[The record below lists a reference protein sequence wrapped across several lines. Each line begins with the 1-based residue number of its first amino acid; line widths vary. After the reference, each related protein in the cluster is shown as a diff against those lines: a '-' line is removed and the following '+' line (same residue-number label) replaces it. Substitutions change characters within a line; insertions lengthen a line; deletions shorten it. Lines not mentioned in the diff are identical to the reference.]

1 MGMRLKTK
9 LSLGLIFLFVM
20 LVLFGVLGLFFI
32 NRLNNEGRLV
42 LRNNHESLVYCNRML
57 QALEEIQ
64 SDRNA
69 VSVFR
74 DNLLKQEANITE
86 VGEKEATDELTT
98 SFNGLLTNPADTS
111 RYPEIRRSIYK
122 IQDLN
127 EMAIVRKSAAA
138 QNTAERARD
147 ILTVIFTVLT
157 LVAFTFIFNL
167 PGIIS
172 GPIRSLSE
180 GILEIAGKNYKK
192 RIYLKQEDE
201 FGDLANAFN
210 IMAGKLDEYESSNL
224 AKIKFEKSRIET
236 IINQMRDGIIGL
248 DEKRNILFLNAVAEK
263 LLGLH
268 EADILGKYAPDVAL
282 RNDLVRT
289 LLRDD
294 PDKKDLKIY
303 ADNKESYF
311 SKDILNVTNNDAVIG
326 QVIVLR
332 NITPFH
338 ELNEAKTNFIATVS
352 HELKT
357 PLSSIKMSARLLA
370 DSRVGE
376 LNTEQQELIRSIT
389 DDADRLLK
397 ITGELLNMSQ
407 VETGNIQLKMQAT
420 KPAALVEQAIVAVHF
435 QADQKQVQI
444 RSTIAEDLPLIQVDL
459 EKTSWVLI
467 NFLTNAIKYSPS
479 PSEIEIAAFRNKD
492 RVEFTVRDFGN
503 GIDEKYLPRIF
514 DRYFQ
519 VPGTHDRN
527 GTGLGLAISKDF
539 IEAQGGHIWVDS
551 KLGEGSRFGFTFP
564 LETSSALAD
573 RKLAI

>member
-1 MGMRLKTK
+1 MSVRLKTK
-9 LSLGLIFLFVM
+9 LSLGLVFLFIVI
-20 LVLFGVLGLFFI
+20 LLFGVLGLFFI
-32 NRLNNEGRLV
+32 NRLSDEGRLV
-42 LRNNHESLVYCNRML
+42 LKNNHESLVYCNRML
-57 QALEEIQ
+57 QSLEDLRTSKDAL
-64 SDRNA
+64 D
-69 VSVFR
+69 VFR
-74 DNLLKQEANITE
+74 DNLRKQQGNITE
-86 VGEKEATDELTT
+86 VGEKEATDELTKN
-98 SFNGLLTNPADTS
+98 FNELLMDPADPSNYTD
-111 RYPEIRRSIYK
+111 IRRSISK
-122 IQDLN
+122 IQELN
-127 EMAIVRKSAAA
+127 EMAILRKNDVA
-138 QNTAERARD
+138 QKTAEGARN
-147 ILTVIFTVLT
+147 ILTIIFTVLT

-172 GPIRSLSE
+172 DPIRSLSE
-180 GILEIAGKNYKK
+180 GIREIAGKNYKK
-192 RIYLKQEDE
+192 RIYLKQDDE

-248 DEKRNILFLNAVAEK
+248 DEKKNILFLNAVSEK
-263 LLGLH
+263 LLGLK
-268 EADILGKYAPDVAL
+268 ESDISGKYAPDIAVT
-282 RNDLVRT
+282 NDLIRT

-311 SKDILNVTNNDAVIG
+311 SKDILDVTNNNVIIG

-357 PLSSIKMSARLLA
+357 PLSSIKMSARLLT
-370 DSRVGE
+370 DLRVGA
-376 LNTEQQELIRSIT
+376 LNGEQQELIRSIT

-397 ITGELLNMSQ
+397 ITGELLNLSQ
-407 VETGNIQLKMQAT
+407 VETGKIQLKLQ
-420 KPAALVEQAIVAVHF
+420 PASPVVIVEQALQAVQF
-435 QADQKQVQI
+435 QAQQKHI
-444 RSTIAEDLPLIQVDL
+444 LIQSSVAENLPFIQADV

-467 NFLTNAIKYSPS
+467 NFLTNAIKYSPEDS
-479 PSEIEIAAFRNKD
+479 AIEVVAARNRD
-492 RVEFTVRDFGN
+492 RVEFIVKDHGR

-514 DRYFQ
+514 DRYFT

-527 GTGLGLAISKDF
+527 GTGLGLSISKEF

-551 KLGEGSRFGFTFP
+551 HVGEGSQFGFTFGV
-564 LETSSALAD
+564 A
-573 RKLAI
+573 

>member
-1 MGMRLKTK
+1 MSVRLKTK
-9 LSLGLIFLFVM
+9 LSLGLVFLFVVI
-20 LVLFGVLGLFFI
+20 LLFGVLGLYYI
-32 NRLNNEGRLV
+32 NRLSTEGRLV
-42 LRNNHESLVYCNRML
+42 LQNNHKSLVYGNKML
-57 QALEEIQ
+57 QSLEDLHNSKDAL
-64 SDRNA
+64 DL
-69 VSVFR
+69 FR
-74 DNLLKQEANITE
+74 ENLKKQQGNITE
-86 VGEKEATDELTT
+86 VGEKEATDELAGNF
-98 SFNGLLTNPADTS
+98 SRLSVNPADS
-111 RYPEIRRSIYK
+111 SIYPEIRRSIYK
-122 IQDLN
+122 ILELNQD
-127 EMAIVRKSAAA
+127 AILRKNDTA
-138 QNTAERARD
+138 QKTAESAKD
-147 ILTVIFTVLT
+147 ILTIIFTILT

-172 GPIRSLSE
+172 DPIRNLSE
-180 GILEIAGKNYKK
+180 GIGEIANKNYKK
-192 RIYLKQEDE
+192 RIYLKQDDE

-263 LLGLH
+263 LLGLK
-268 EADILGKYAPDVAL
+268 ESEISGKYAPDIAL

-289 LLRDD
+289 LLQDD
-294 PDKKDLKIY
+294 HEKKDLKIY
-303 ADNKESYF
+303 ADSKESYF
-311 SKDILNVTNNDAVIG
+311 SKDVLNVTTNETVIG

-357 PLSSIKMSARLLA
+357 PLSSIKMSAQLLT
-370 DSRVGE
+370 DLRVGQ
-376 LNTEQQELIRSIT
+376 LNGEQKELIRSIT

-407 VETGNIQLKMQAT
+407 VETGNIQLKLQ
-420 KPAALVEQAIVAVHF
+420 PADPRVIVEQAMRAVLF
-435 QADQKQVQI
+435 QAQQRQVHI
-444 RSTIAEDLPLIQVDL
+444 RAHVAEGIPSIQADV

-467 NFLTNAIKYSPS
+467 NFLTNAIKYSPEES
-479 PSEIEIAAFRNKD
+479 NVEVDAVHKNGK
-492 RVEFTVRDFGN
+492 VEFIVHDQGK

-514 DRYFQ
+514 DRYFK

-527 GTGLGLAISKDF
+527 GTGLGLSISKEF

-551 KLGEGSRFGFTFP
+551 RIGEGSRFGFSFN
-564 LETSSALAD
+564 S
-573 RKLAI
+573 I